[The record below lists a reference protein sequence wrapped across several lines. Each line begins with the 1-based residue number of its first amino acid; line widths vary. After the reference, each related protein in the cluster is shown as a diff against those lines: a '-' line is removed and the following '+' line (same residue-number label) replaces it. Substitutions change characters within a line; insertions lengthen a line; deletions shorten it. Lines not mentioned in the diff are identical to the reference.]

1 MVKDIFVRR
10 KIMSRV
16 NRVKDRSLFL
26 IFCFAISVWAGSSE
40 AQNVDCAIITKIE
53 GNQITL
59 NPEDGKNA
67 GFVIESKDI
76 LGLKVGDRVKVQDG
90 HIVMCVFP
98 PPVPDSGKKPPAFP
112 GAKPEAK

>member
-1 MVKDIFVRR
+1 
-10 KIMSRV
+10 MSRV
-16 NRVKDRSLFL
+16 SRVKNLSLFL
-26 IFCFAISVWAGSSE
+26 IFCFAISVWAGYSE

-59 NPEDGKNA
+59 NPEDGKIT
-67 GFVIESKDI
+67 GFVIESKDT

-98 PPVPDSGKKPPAFP
+98 SPIPDTGKNPPAVP
-112 GAKPEAK
+112 GAKP